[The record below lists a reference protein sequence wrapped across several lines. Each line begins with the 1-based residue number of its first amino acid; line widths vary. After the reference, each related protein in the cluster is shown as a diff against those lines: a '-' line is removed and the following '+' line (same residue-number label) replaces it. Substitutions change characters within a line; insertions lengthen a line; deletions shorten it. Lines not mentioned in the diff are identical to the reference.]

1 MIRNIE
7 IYCVKGINIMKTK
20 VTKIYGKLVENVTYG
35 IEKIFSG
42 WIILSWIILLLSYSL
57 LIVSST
63 LFTLPPEW
71 LGIVGLSGV
80 YYNSVNFFIAIVVA
94 FIYLIQSILEKDTEV
109 IYSRVSF
116 ILLYS
121 AVSGFLYF
129 VLAV

>member
-7 IYCVKGINIMKTK
+7 IYCVKGVNIMKTK